1 MAIVYNADGVAG
13 KVCNRCG
20 EWKQVSEFHRY
31 SRSLDGHKADCKACR
46 NAENR
51 AYDDL
56 RRKQKPV
63 NVRPKPKPAIT
74 GKVCIG
80 CKEWKPVSEFSPLRW
95 KGKPLG
101 NGYRSHCKACSN
113 AQQRA
118 KRAAYPEPYRDKAR
132 KYMAS
137 RRDQSNNY
145 QRAWRNENREK
156 VRASLHAYREANR
169 EQIRNTAKKRR
180 DANLEH
186 YRAIGRKAY
195 ANNREKRR
203 IYNRAYR
210 KAHPERYREQ
220 VRTRRNR
227 KYQAEGSHSEA
238 EWEALKA
245 KYNYTCLKCGRC
257 EPEITLTRDH
267 VIPITQGGS
276 DWITNI
282 QPLCHTCNSSKN
294 NKSIDYRIN
303 WHLTGKISSETSAGQ
318 Q

>member
-1 MAIVYNADGVAG
+1 MAIAYDADGVAG
-13 KVCNRCG
+13 KVCNKCG
-20 EWKQVSEFHRY
+20 EWKPVSEFHRY
-31 SRSLDGHKADCKACR
+31 SRSLDGHKSDCKACR
-46 NAENR
+46 NAEDRLYQSVKRDQRR
-51 AYDDL
+51 ADI
-56 RRKQKPV
+56 KP
-63 NVRPKPKPAIT
+63 KIKPAIM
-74 GKVCIG
+74 GKVCVG
-80 CKEWKPVSEFSPLRW
+80 CQQWKPVGEFSSLRW

-101 NGYRSHCKACSN
+101 NGYRSRCKVCSN

-118 KRAAYPEPYRDKAR
+118 KRAARPELYRDKAR

-145 QRAWRNENREK
+145 QRAWRAENQEK
-156 VRASLHAYREANR
+156 VSASLHAYRETHR
-169 EQIRNTAKKRR
+169 EQIRIVAKKRR

-186 YRAIGRKAY
+186 HRAIGRKAY

-203 IYNRAYR
+203 TYNRAYR
-210 KAHPERYREQ
+210 KAHPERYKEQ

-245 KYNYTCLKCGRC
+245 KYTYTCLRCGRQ

-282 QPLCHTCNSSKN
+282 QPLCHICNSSKN
-294 NKSIDYRIN
+294 NKSIDYRVN
-303 WHLTGKISSETSAGQ
+303 WHPTNNLSSDTSADQ
-318 Q
+318 